1 MSDVF
6 ISYAREDAES
16 ARRFASEFQAAGF
29 TVWWDDALRSG
40 EAFDESIE
48 RALRAAKAVVVLWST
63 SSVASRWV
71 RAEATQADRNR
82 TLVPVTI
89 EPCQRPIIFE
99 LTHTADLS
107 HWSGNADDR
116 AWRNLVADVRRL
128 VEAQAAP
135 LSVQSGAAVAAT
147 DPPAVSPPQAARPGV
162 VILPF
167 VNMSGDPEQEY
178 FSDGVT
184 EDIITDLGRVSALSV
199 ASRNSAFSYKGKTVA
214 PAQVARALRVTHVLE
229 GSVRKSGNRVRITAQ
244 LLEAATDTQIWAER
258 YDRTLDDIFAIQDE
272 ISTSIVT
279 ALKVK
284 LLPAE
289 KAAIEQRSTTNSEA
303 YELFLMARGF
313 QRKGSERL
321 KPVILRICRRVV
333 ELDPGFARGW
343 ALMSLAEAELSQRG
357 IAGYSIA
364 SARAAAERAI
374 AADPAV
380 PEGHAALAEAM
391 TRGLLEKEPIEDV
404 LATALRLGP
413 DCYEARVIAGAVA
426 IGRRNYQDA
435 ILHLERAIELDP
447 DAYWPA
453 GMVVQAYEA
462 LGEREATLAAER
474 RSLALCEKILS
485 DEPDHS
491 GALGFLVTSLAGLGQ
506 ADRAREWTRR
516 ALLFDPDNARLHYNL
531 ACAMARLE
539 DADTAVDLIEPWI
552 DKVSQGWVLWMQSD
566 NSLDLIREHPRFV
579 ALMERG
585 TRRFTTPATF
595 PSPDASN

>member
-1 MSDVF
+1 MADVF
-6 ISYAREDAES
+6 ISYSRDDAKIARLFADAFQS
-16 ARRFASEFQAAGF
+16 ADL

-48 RALRAAKAVVVLWST
+48 RALREAKAVVVLWSA
-63 SSVASRWV
+63 SSVTSRWV

-82 TLVPVTI
+82 TLVPVMI
-89 EPCQRPIIFE
+89 EACQRPIIFE

-107 HWSGNADDR
+107 HWHGNNEDK
-116 AWRNLVADVRRL
+116 AWQGLVADVLRL
-128 VEAQAAP
+128 IEVQTAP
-135 LSVQSGAAVAAT
+135 RSLQSGAETPSAT
-147 DPPAVSPPQAARPGV
+147 TSMPSPRVPPTRPGV

-184 EDIITDLGRVSALSV
+184 EDIITDLGRVSGLSV

-214 PAQVARALRVTHVLE
+214 PAQIAQALKVTHVLE

-244 LLEAATDTQIWAER
+244 LLEAATDTQVWAER

-272 ISTSIVT
+272 ISKAIVT
-279 ALKVK
+279 ALRVK

-289 KAAIEQRSTTNSEA
+289 KAAIEQRSTTSSEA

-333 ELDPGFARGW
+333 ELDPGFAQGW

-357 IAGYSIA
+357 VEGYSIA
-364 SARAAAERAI
+364 SARASAERAI

-380 PEGHAALAEAM
+380 AEGHAALAEAM
-391 TRGLLEKEPIEDV
+391 VRGLLDQEPVDDV
-404 LATALRLGP
+404 LATALTLDP
-413 DCYEARVIAGAVA
+413 DCYDARVIAGAVA
-426 IGRRNYQDA
+426 IGRREYEQA
-435 ILHLERAIELDP
+435 IVHLERAIELDP

-453 GMVVQAYEA
+453 GMVSQAYEA
-462 LGEREATLAAER
+462 LGESDATAAAER
-474 RSLALCEKILS
+474 RALARCEKILAE
-485 DEPDHS
+485 EPDHS

-506 ADRAREWTRR
+506 VERARYWTRR
-516 ALLFDPDNARLHYNL
+516 ALLYDPGNARLHYNL
-531 ACAMARLE
+531 ACAMSRLQ

-552 DKVSQGWVLWMQSD
+552 DRVSEGWLLWMQRD
-566 NSLDLIREHPRFV
+566 NSLDPIREHPRFV
-579 ALMERG
+579 ALMARG
-585 TRRFTTPATF
+585 ARRIAAEQTTP
-595 PSPDASN
+595 

>member
-6 ISYAREDAES
+6 ISYAREDAET
-16 ARRFASEFQAAGF
+16 ARRFATEFQAAGF
-29 TVWWDDALRSG
+29 SVWWDDALRSG

-48 RALRAAKAVVVLWST
+48 RALREAKAVVVLWST

-89 EPCQRPIIFE
+89 ELCQRPIIFE

-107 HWSGNADDR
+107 HWNGDIDDR
-116 AWRNLVADVRRL
+116 AWRGLVADVRRL

-135 LSVQSGAAVAAT
+135 RSIQSGAGSASTA
-147 DPPAVSPPQAARPGV
+147 PPAAPAQPARPGV

-214 PAQVARALRVTHVLE
+214 PAQIARTLRVTHVLE

-244 LLEAATDTQIWAER
+244 LLEAATDTQVWAER

-272 ISTSIVT
+272 ISTSIVA
-279 ALKVK
+279 ALKLK

-357 IAGYSIA
+357 VAGYSIE

-374 AADPAV
+374 AADSTV

-391 TRGLLEKEPIEDV
+391 TRGRLEMEPIEDV

-413 DCYEARVIAGAVA
+413 DCYDARVIAGAVA
-426 IGRRNYQDA
+426 IGRRDYQGA

-474 RSLALCEKILS
+474 RALALCEKILS

-531 ACAMARLE
+531 ACAMARLQ
-539 DADTAVDLIEPWI
+539 DADSAVDLIEPWI
-552 DKVSQGWVLWMQSD
+552 DKVSHGWVMWMQSD
-566 NSLDLIREHPRFV
+566 NSLDSIRHHPRFV

-585 TRRFTTPATF
+585 ARRLTTEKP
-595 PSPDASN
+595 

>member
-1 MSDVF
+1 MADVF
-6 ISYAREDAES
+6 ISYSRDDAEIARLFADAFQS
-16 ARRFASEFQAAGF
+16 AGL

-48 RALRAAKAVVVLWST
+48 RALREAKAVVVLWST
-63 SSVASRWV
+63 SSVTSRWV

-82 TLVPVTI
+82 TLVPVMI
-89 EPCQRPIIFE
+89 EACQRPIIFE

-107 HWSGNADDR
+107 HWRGNNEDK
-116 AWRNLVADVRRL
+116 AWQGLVADVLRL
-128 VEAQAAP
+128 IEVQTAP
-135 LSVQSGAAVAAT
+135 RSLQSGAAPPSAAT
-147 DPPAVSPPQAARPGV
+147 SMPSPPVPPTRPGV

-184 EDIITDLGRVSALSV
+184 EDIITDLGRVSGLSV

-214 PAQVARALRVTHVLE
+214 PAQIAQALKVTHVLE

-244 LLEAATDTQIWAER
+244 LLEAATDTQVWAER

-272 ISTSIVT
+272 ISKAIVT

-289 KAAIEQRSTTNSEA
+289 KAAIEQRSTTSSEA

-333 ELDPGFARGW
+333 ELDPGFAQGW

-357 IAGYSIA
+357 VEGYSIA
-364 SARAAAERAI
+364 SARASAERAI
-374 AADPAV
+374 AANPAV
-380 PEGHAALAEAM
+380 AEGHAALAEAM
-391 TRGLLEKEPIEDV
+391 VRGLLDHEPVDEV
-404 LATALRLGP
+404 LATALTLDP
-413 DCYEARVIAGAVA
+413 DCYDAHVIAGAVA
-426 IGRRNYQDA
+426 IGRREYEQA
-435 ILHLERAIELDP
+435 IVHLERAIELDP

-453 GMVVQAYEA
+453 GMVSQAYEA
-462 LGEREATLAAER
+462 LGASDATAAAER
-474 RSLALCEKILS
+474 RALARCEKILAE
-485 DEPDHS
+485 EPDHS

-506 ADRAREWTRR
+506 VERARDWTRR

-531 ACAMARLE
+531 ACAMSRMQ

-552 DKVSQGWVLWMQSD
+552 DRVSEGWLLWMQRD
-566 NSLDLIREHPRFV
+566 NSLDPIRAHPRFV
-579 ALMERG
+579 ALMARG
-585 TRRFTTPATF
+585 ARRLPAGKPTL
-595 PSPDASN
+595 

>member
-1 MSDVF
+1 MADVF
-6 ISYAREDAES
+6 ISYSREDAEK
-16 ARRFASEFQAAGF
+16 ARRFAEAFQSAGLS
-29 TVWWDDALRSG
+29 VWWDDALRSG

-48 RALRAAKAVVVLWST
+48 RALRDARAVVVLWSAT
-63 SSVASRWV
+63 SVTSRWV

-82 TLVPVTI
+82 TLVPVMI

-107 HWSGNADDR
+107 HWQGNADDR
-116 AWRNLVADVRRL
+116 AWHGLVADVRRL
-128 VEAQAAP
+128 VEARAAP
-135 LSVQSGAAVAAT
+135 RGAPAAT
-147 DPPAVSPPQAARPGV
+147 APSAATPSAGSARPSKPGV

-214 PAQVARALRVTHVLE
+214 PAQIARALNVTHVLE

-244 LLEAATDTQIWAER
+244 LLEALTDKQVWAER
-258 YDRTLDDIFAIQDE
+258 YDRTLDDIFAIQDD
-272 ISTSIVT
+272 ISTAIVG
-279 ALKVK
+279 ALKLK
-284 LLPAE
+284 LLPEE
-289 KAAIEQRSTTNSEA
+289 KAAIEQRSTTNSDA
-303 YELFLMARGF
+303 YELFLMAREF

-321 KPVILRICRRVV
+321 KPVIVRICRRVV

-343 ALMSLAEAELSQRG
+343 ALMSLAESEMSQRG
-357 IAGYSIA
+357 VAGHSIA
-364 SARAAAERAI
+364 NAGEWAERAI

-380 PEGHAALAEAM
+380 AEGHAAYAEAVLRNTM
-391 TRGLLEKEPIEDV
+391 DREPAEEVLE
-404 LATALRLGP
+404 TALRLDP
-413 DCYEARVIAGAVA
+413 NCYEAHTVAGAVSIGQRDYERA
-426 IGRRNYQDA
+426 IR
-435 ILHLERAIELDP
+435 HLERAIELDP
-447 DAYWPA
+447 AAYWPA

-462 LGEREATLAAER
+462 LGEPEATAAAER
-474 RSLALCEKILS
+474 RAMARCEKILA

-506 ADRAREWTRR
+506 ADRARAWSAR

-531 ACAMARLE
+531 ACAMARLG

-552 DKVSQGWVLWMQSD
+552 DQVSHGWLLWMQSD
-566 NSLDLIREHPRFV
+566 NSLDPIRERPRFV
-579 ALMERG
+579 ALMARG
-585 TRRFTTPATF
+585 ARRLAAEKV
-595 PSPDASN
+595 AS